1 MNKDPFSILGVS
13 QNASEDEIKSAYRKL
28 AKQYHPDV
36 NNGSA
41 DSEAKMKEINEAY
54 SEALKIKRSGGT
66 YNPNAQSGHSSY
78 GGYSSQGGSYGQT
91 GYDDPFSGFGFGFGD
106 FGFGSSQR
114 TAYRESSSPELR
126 TARNYIN
133 TGHYQE
139 ALNVLQKTT
148 DRSAEWFYLSARANI
163 GLSNRTAALTYA
175 RQAAQM
181 DPDNYE
187 YAQLLSRLEGNSES
201 YRHHS
206 TTHGGIPLTQC
217 SSPCAWI
224 CFLNIFCN
232 CCCRTGYG
240 MYWC

>member
-1 MNKDPFSILGVS
+1 MNKDPFSVLGVS

-28 AKQYHPDV
+28 AKKYHPDV

-66 YNPNAQSGHSSY
+66 YNPNAQAGQSA
-78 GGYSSQGGSYGQT
+78 GGYAGQGGSYGQ
-91 GYDDPFSGFGFGFGD
+91 GYDDPFGGFGFGD

-114 TAYRESSSPELR
+114 ASYRESSSPELR
-126 TARNYIN
+126 AARNYIN

-139 ALNVLQKTT
+139 ALNVLQKST

-163 GLSNRTAALTYA
+163 GLGNRTAALSYA

-181 DPDNYE
+181 APDNYE
-187 YAQLLSRLEGNSES
+187 YAQLLSRLEGNSNT
-201 YRHHS
+201 YRQHS
-206 TTHGGIPLTQC
+206 AGYGGIPLNNC
-217 SSPCAWI
+217 SNSLLWC
-224 CFLNIFCN
+224 CLCNLFCN
-232 CCCRTGYG
+232 CCGRGFI
-240 MYWC
+240 WC